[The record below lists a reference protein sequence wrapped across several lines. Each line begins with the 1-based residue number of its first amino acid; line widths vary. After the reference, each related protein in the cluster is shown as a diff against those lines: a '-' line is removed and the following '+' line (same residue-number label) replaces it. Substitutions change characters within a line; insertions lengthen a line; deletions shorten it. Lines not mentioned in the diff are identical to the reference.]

1 MDKEYHHPLLY
12 KNSSITLFESYIA
25 IEKFIIDTRL
35 SFIDQYKLFDLL
47 KKLLPH
53 EDNQLTCQGFLSWL
67 VWRGN
72 QHEEQQRQQEQQ
84 QQQQRPSI
92 TDKRLYH
99 ERMILENEHVNKRLK
114 TNGTSQTVVPYNDTC
129 LVQYTQRQLE
139 HNMNESSDIQQQIDR
154 LQSIVLRLAS
164 NIDILNH
171 QSDISNSSPVFF
183 EPNIKHEQ
191 VEDNEPSELEIEED
205 HEDETSDVNHRLDFP
220 ASTSTNLTYSIHPIP
235 TKTIMYEGRNMM
247 KHLRPRTTL
256 TSFARHVAS
265 DLFSREEIMA
275 KLHVDHNNE
284 RDIFLRHCIC
294 TAWNLTEQELYL
306 MWPKIRNALL
316 QLRRD
321 AIAGKCIRMNNKRK
335 QQDQES
341 NLNPCNS
348 EYEDDESQNKSDL
361 CK

>member
-67 VWRGN
+67 VWRGD